1 MATGRVEIVK
11 ERCKSCGY
19 CIKFCPKGV
28 LAVGKEVNSK
38 GYEVVY
44 PANPENCIGFIS
56 EVFGTKYFSMNFPIM
71 NCNLIRIFSPGL
83 YQTGEERYYR
93 LLLRRQIFCSSAA
106 RISSSRKLGWA
117 ILIRASALCHVGR
130 PGRLA
135 MPYSV
140 TILGAWVRGVVIISP
155 AVKCWITLE
164 CRFPA
169 LSVKVEC
176 MARKALPCS
185 ASSAPVIKST
195 CPPVPEICLVP
206 ADSELT

>member
-71 NCNLIRIFSPGL
+71 NCNLIFTSFIA
-83 YQTGEERYYR
+83 TGTSILTGATGSYVAAFAV
-93 LLLRRQIFCSSAA
+93 LLTLSLVAM
-106 RISSSRKLGWA
+106 
-117 ILIRASALCHVGR
+117 ILN
-130 PGRLA
+130 
-135 MPYSV
+135 
-140 TILGAWVRGVVIISP
+140 
-155 AVKCWITLE
+155 
-164 CRFPA
+164 
-169 LSVKVEC
+169 LSLK
-176 MARKALPCS
+176 RN
-185 ASSAPVIKST
+185 
-195 CPPVPEICLVP
+195 
-206 ADSELT
+206 